1 MEYGDEIYIMLIFSV
16 SGVRSS
22 LHNRKFEFRLLSE
35 DKQIFVVYD
44 RLHDYALKI
53 SAFDI

>member
-22 LHNRKFEFRLLSE
+22 LRNNKKFEFRLLSE
-35 DKQIFVVYD
+35 DKQIFVV
-44 RLHDYALKI
+44 
-53 SAFDI
+53 